1 MFLILLC
8 FVWYIFSFF
17 LSCLLTSRWYIQY
30 IVPDY
35 MPTGASVRILSGGS
49 ISTII
54 IISITINNGSRRS
67 ASNYVGEL
75 FIISMLLALLFS
87 TAVVQPWWSSH
98 RTVFVVPISVQNFVQ
113 SWKTLQ
119 IQLQTIFNC
128 RLVQIYITIM
138 NIYKIICW
146 NSVVAVSVYALS
158 RFFHFERINKK
169 IHTSLTIKNH
179 THYNAPQSNTLFRSG
194 SMCLFVRWYWKK
206 AIKQRWRFAT
216 ALPMFY
222 RLFLS

>member
-138 NIYKIICW
+138 NIY
-146 NSVVAVSVYALS
+146 
-158 RFFHFERINKK
+158 
-169 IHTSLTIKNH
+169 IK
-179 THYNAPQSNTLFRSG
+179 YYVEIQLPPFLFMLWADFSTL
-194 SMCLFVRWYWKK
+194 KE
-206 AIKQRWRFAT
+206 
-216 ALPMFY
+216 
-222 RLFLS
+222 